1 MSGERNMKTLILT
14 ILLSLSS
21 QTFAATNVKLQKGD
35 RALSNIT
42 SGKVV
47 RAVMKMNPNCP
58 INALCAPATEVTI
71 EVPLNGCVD
80 RLGPVASKVQ
90 YNEVSGKYDITLS
103 AVNIATKTSMVA
115 RCIKMPTAFIKV
127 MARPFLDKEDFNLE
141 LLY

>member
-1 MSGERNMKTLILT
+1 MKTLLLAV
-14 ILLSLSS
+14 LLSLSTQAFS
-21 QTFAATNVKLQKGD
+21 ASSVKIQKGD
-35 RALSNIT
+35 MSLSNIT
-42 SGKVV
+42 TGKILNA
-47 RAVMKMNPNCP
+47 RLGMNENCP
-58 INALCAPATEVTI
+58 INALCSPITVVTI

-103 AVNIATKTSMVA
+103 AVNISTKMSMVA

-127 MARPFLDKEDFNLE
+127 NTRPFLDKEDFNLE